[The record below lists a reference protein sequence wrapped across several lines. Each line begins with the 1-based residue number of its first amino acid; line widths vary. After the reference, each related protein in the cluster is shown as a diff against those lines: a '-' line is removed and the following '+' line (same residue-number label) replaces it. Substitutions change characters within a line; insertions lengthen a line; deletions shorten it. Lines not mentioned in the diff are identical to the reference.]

1 MVLLVILLHLDVLGF
16 REIRAIRVLKLFIR
30 LVQIILLVALHG
42 AIRSVPLHCFVA
54 LRMGQA
60 GRWRDSLSALIILII
75 EDLPF
80 TTCTL
85 T

>member
-42 AIRSVPLHCFVA
+42 AIRGVPLHCFVA
-54 LRMGQA
+54 LRMG
-60 GRWRDSLSALIILII
+60 
-75 EDLPF
+75 
-80 TTCTL
+80 
-85 T
+85 